1 MQGLLRNYLLMHKTM
16 FDLLK
21 MNFKFQVNILLWTTI
36 FSTFDFSYLW
46 NRIKNRLFLCRV
58 LMICTDAQEKIKYLS
73 LILHMPQGNILPLTL
88 LTLFL
93 ILLVFFFSFC
103 PMTFVLFFFNDIHSY
118 FFLPLNNESLC
129 LYHHQNW
136 FVIFFPLEVKLPL
149 RVGEVS
155 WLVIRK

>member
-103 PMTFVLFFFNDIHSY
+103 PMTFILFFLMTFIHISFSLLIMNPCVFTTIKTGLWFFFHLRLSY
-118 FFLPLNNESLC
+118 PWELVKFLD
-129 LYHHQNW
+129 
-136 FVIFFPLEVKLPL
+136 
-149 RVGEVS
+149 
-155 WLVIRK
+155 